1 MCIRDRS
8 NGDQA
13 ILEANGVEVKAI
25 VEVSNRCNPG
35 AVIVPRVS
43 DDQGLLR
50 LARSCSVNW
59 VEVKKA

>member
-1 MCIRDRS
+1 LKLS

-13 ILEANGVEVKAI
+13 LLTANGVDLEAN

-35 AVIVPRVS
+35 AIVVPKVS

-50 LARSCSVNW
+50 LARSGAVSW